1 MPAVFGEPCGIS
13 MEFTEN
19 KIAAIIDG
27 TFKKNVRITEDFT
40 SVRRI
45 RSSNES
51 FTATSIDMHDP
62 LLSSSNMFVH
72 VTTGIQRKVF
82 SQNLE
87 VGVRKIEIIQGL
99 EMGQAVIRF
108 SYNIERGLAWRIHT
122 PFEKQLDSENTLQL
136 PQSIELIIQTDL
148 QIKYEEDIL
157 SFNLPDGFSQIV
169 FFIRSQIPYDTIG
182 KNLLLITLGDNSKQD
197 IIAMA
202 ENEKFYPIITFVYLQ
217 DFKNKVTRYTDL
229 YQIGTILALRQHY
242 GEAINYLKKAVD
254 AVRATGDQK
263 MEAEILMSLATVE
276 SDSGD
281 FKQAINDFSYAS
293 KIIEELQL
301 DSLRLGCLLSLS
313 KNLKKLRNFKD
324 AMNYQSAILEE
335 CRSNHDQLGEAEIMV
350 DISES
355 LLGLGRIDDS
365 IEYQQA
371 AINLRRQMHD
381 QIGEANN
388 LTGFGELLISAGKMS
403 EAMGAFEQSLRIK
416 KNLNDERGVAEC
428 LKNIGLAFFNRGKYE
443 KAKEYYMK
451 AKESFQNLALALEA
465 QRIDQLLLKMKE
477 RPYPQCEVC
486 KHRCTPDI
494 IGMTQ
499 SVANDTSFSETFKQV
514 LRGSLAMKK
523 MDKMVDL
530 LLETASQ
537 NPDLSSKGIPA
548 ESYAFC
554 LMITATNLHLT
565 QLNDEQKRQILNMV
579 QDSLRL
585 RKYL

>member
-1 MPAVFGEPCGIS
+1 MDIEEG
-13 MEFTEN
+13 
-19 KIAAIIDG
+19 KITSIIDG
-27 TFKKNVRITEDFT
+27 AFKKNVRITEDFT

-45 RSSNES
+45 KFSNES
-51 FTATSIDMHDP
+51 FTSTSIDIHDP
-62 LLSSSNMFVH
+62 LLSSANIYVQ
-72 VTTGIQRKVF
+72 VTTGVQRKIF

-99 EMGQAVIRF
+99 ELGQAVIRF
-108 SYNIERGLAWRIHT
+108 SYNVGRGITWRIHI
-122 PFEKQLDSENTLQL
+122 PFEKKLDSENFLNL
-136 PQSIELIIQTDL
+136 PQNIDLTIQTDL

-157 SFNLPDGFSQIV
+157 NFNLPEGFSQVV
-169 FFIRSQIPYDTIG
+169 FFIRSQIPYATIG

-197 IIAMA
+197 IISMSQ
-202 ENEKFYPIITFVYLQ
+202 NEKFYPIITFVYLQ
-217 DFKNKVTRYTDL
+217 DFKNKITRYTDL

-242 GEAINYLKKAVD
+242 GEAINYLKKALD
-254 AVRATGDQK
+254 AVRVIGDQK
-263 MEAEILMSLATVE
+263 MEAEILMSLAAVE
-276 SDSGD
+276 GDSGD
-281 FKQAINDFSYAS
+281 YKQAVRDLNYAF

-301 DSLRLGCLLSLS
+301 NPLKLGCLLSLS
-313 KNLKKLRNFKD
+313 KNLKKMKNFQE

-335 CRSNHDQLGEAEIMV
+335 CRSNQDQLGEAEILV

-355 LLGLGRIDDS
+355 LMGLGRTDDA

-388 LTGFGELLISAGKMS
+388 LTGFGELLINAGRMS

-416 KNLNDERGVAEC
+416 KNLSDERGVAEC

-443 KAKEYYMK
+443 KAKEYYEK
-451 AKESFQNLALALEA
+451 AKEAFQNLALSLEA
-465 QRIDQLLLKMKE
+465 QRIDQLLSKMRE
-477 RPYPQCEVC
+477 HPYPQCEIC
-486 KHRCTPDI
+486 KHRCSPDI

-499 SVANDTSFSETFKQV
+499 SVAIDTSFSETFKQV
-514 LRGSLAMKK
+514 LRESLAMKK
-523 MDKMVDL
+523 MDKLVNL

-537 NPDLSSKGIPA
+537 NPDLSAKAISA

-565 QLNDEQKRQILNMV
+565 QLTDEQKRQILNMV